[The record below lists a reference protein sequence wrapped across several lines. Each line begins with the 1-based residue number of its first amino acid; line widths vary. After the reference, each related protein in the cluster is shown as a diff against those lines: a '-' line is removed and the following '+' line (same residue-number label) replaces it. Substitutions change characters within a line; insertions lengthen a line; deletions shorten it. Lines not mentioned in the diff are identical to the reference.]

1 MDNVFSTGGSFNNA
15 DDVNNRV
22 GARNIYP
29 TAPGATIAQRAS
41 AMTPYA
47 SGSYSQDPD
56 SAGSIQADGEA
67 APATGGVLGQP
78 LTWWVVLVVLLVALM
93 FAAKRAGQ
101 GSEFGNIKLSL
112 YNILTI
118 TLAAAVGVGFLK
130 VVFSRF
136 QVPGLTT
143 YIQAL

>member
-1 MDNVFSTGGSFNNA
+1 MMDVFSSGGAFMGRG
-15 DDVNNRV
+15 DVNNEV
-22 GARNIYP
+22 NVRNVYP
-29 TAPGATIAQRAS
+29 AAGGPSIGQRGS

-47 SGSYSQDPD
+47 AGGAQGA
-56 SAGSIQADGEA
+56 AGSEEA
-67 APATGGVLGQP
+67 PGVAPAPGGVLGQP
-78 LTWWVVLVVLLVALM
+78 LTWWVVLVVLLVGLM

-101 GSEFGNIKLSL
+101 GTDFGNIRLSF

-118 TLAAAVGVGFLK
+118 TLAAAVGIGFLK

-136 QVPGLTT
+136 RVPGLTT